1 MSGWTALMLKISSNY
16 GEINMKRSDVL
27 MLTNS
32 DVYVCIWLKFLT
44 WLVLDL
50 FNFSFEILSNAS
62 DCEIRQL
69 PSPQLCLAGNV
80 EQWWDSS
87 PPTWCG
93 CSVMMSQHSL
103 LGTTSGFPQEHLY
116 LTSALCW
123 ESCQL
128 WKREKLSDIQQTV
141 WLSSGKSNTTL
152 LFTFPSV
159 VCFFS
164 TYRID
169 MKCGSQPWCL

>member
-1 MSGWTALMLKISSNY
+1 
-16 GEINMKRSDVL
+16 MKRSDVL

-50 FNFSFEILSNAS
+50 FNFSCEILSNAS

-87 PPTWCG
+87 SPTWCG

-128 WKREKLSDIQQTV
+128 WKREKLIYSRQCDFH
-141 WLSSGKSNTTL
+141 LGKVILPYCL
-152 LFTFPSV
+152 LFLLLYVSSART
-159 VCFFS
+159 
-164 TYRID
+164 
-169 MKCGSQPWCL
+169 G